1 MRKENLET
9 AKNLKFIFCSHPLNK
24 KSVDED
30 YMEEY
35 QAAGLNHSCALF
47 SYEDLEVGKLSLYGE
62 DIKGLT
68 IYRGWMMSPNMYEN
82 FYNLLLER
90 GIQLINTPKEYAK
103 YHLLPGWYK
112 DFESSIPFSIWSE
125 SKNIE
130 DALRLTDGL
139 EGAFIIKDY
148 VKSRKHEWYDACF
161 IKDIRDKENTERV
174 INNFINRQGSNLEGG
189 VVLRK
194 FESLRS
200 IGNHKDSG
208 MPISEEYRIFVFKGE
223 VLIADNYWNDSGEL
237 NITEDEYTLIESIIS
252 KIESSFI
259 TIDLARKTD
268 GNLIV
273 MEMGDGQVSG
283 LQQMDEYEFYGS
295 FQNQGKGNIYYI
307 DYVKEAISTF
317 VKLGMEPEL
326 TICFRGNK
334 SEYMIIGYKDHVSFQ
349 RCGYYDG
356 SGEIDYKTLDEL
368 FEAEVI
374 DGICLNRD
382 WNKVVD
388 IWCSPSMIDFEFKKD
403 KYKKMVEQ
411 SNQEWGDRGPIFKIV
426 KKEIDKW
433 NPYGLLPEFPK
444 DEFDG
449 ESTSIALDMNWNST
463 VDKIAKLISDK
474 FSFSFG
480 DEYMF
485 SLKACIPIAKNIR
498 TNMDV
503 FLKTKEEINEN
514 SNNR

>member
-9 AKNLKFIFCSHPLNK
+9 AKNLNFIFCSHPLNK
-24 KSVDED
+24 KSVDEN

-35 QAAGLNHSCALF
+35 QAAGLSHSCALF

-112 DFESSIPFSIWSE
+112 DFERFTPFSIWSE

-130 DALRLTDGL
+130 DALKLTDGL
-139 EGAFIIKDY
+139 GGAFIIKDY

-161 IKDIRDKENTERV
+161 IKDIRDKENTEKI

-194 FESLRS
+194 FESLKS
-200 IGNHKDSG
+200 IGNHKDSS

-223 VLIADNYWNDSGEL
+223 ILIADNYWNDGGEV

-268 GNLIV
+268 GNLII

-283 LQQMDEYEFYGS
+283 LQQMDTYEFYGA
-295 FQNQGKGNIYYI
+295 FKNQGKGNIYYI
-307 DYVKEAISTF
+307 DYVKQVINEL
-317 VKLGMEPEL
+317 VKMDFEPEL
-326 TICFRGNK
+326 SLCFRGNE
-334 SEYMIIGYKDHVSFQ
+334 SEYMIIGYADHVSFQ

-368 FEAEVI
+368 FEAELI

-426 KKEIDKW
+426 KNEIDKW

-444 DEFDG
+444 DEFNG
-449 ESTSIALDMNWNST
+449 ESTRIASDMDWNST
-463 VDKIAKLISDK
+463 TDKIAKLISDE
-474 FSFSFG
+474 FIFSFG
-480 DEYMF
+480 DEGMF
-485 SLKACIPIAKNIR
+485 SLKACISIAKNIR
-498 TNMDV
+498 NNMDS
-503 FLKTKEEINEN
+503 FIKTKQKNK
-514 SNNR
+514 

>member
-9 AKNLKFIFCSHPLNK
+9 AKNLNFIFCSHPLNK

-112 DFESSIPFSIWSE
+112 DFERCTPFSIWSE
-125 SKNIE
+125 SKNIQ
-130 DALRLTDGL
+130 DALKLTDGL

-194 FESLRS
+194 FESLKS

-223 VLIADNYWNDSGEL
+223 VLIADNYWNDSGKV

-268 GNLIV
+268 GNLII

-283 LQQMDEYEFYGS
+283 LQQMDEYEFYGA
-295 FQNQGKGNIYYI
+295 FQNQGK
-307 DYVKEAISTF
+307 
-317 VKLGMEPEL
+317 
-326 TICFRGNK
+326 
-334 SEYMIIGYKDHVSFQ
+334 
-349 RCGYYDG
+349 
-356 SGEIDYKTLDEL
+356 
-368 FEAEVI
+368 
-374 DGICLNRD
+374 
-382 WNKVVD
+382 
-388 IWCSPSMIDFEFKKD
+388 
-403 KYKKMVEQ
+403 
-411 SNQEWGDRGPIFKIV
+411 
-426 KKEIDKW
+426 
-433 NPYGLLPEFPK
+433 
-444 DEFDG
+444 
-449 ESTSIALDMNWNST
+449 
-463 VDKIAKLISDK
+463 
-474 FSFSFG
+474 
-480 DEYMF
+480 
-485 SLKACIPIAKNIR
+485 
-498 TNMDV
+498 
-503 FLKTKEEINEN
+503 
-514 SNNR
+514 

>member
-9 AKNLKFIFCSHPLNK
+9 AKDLNFIFCSHPLNK

-103 YHLLPGWYK
+103 YHHLPGWYK
-112 DFESSIPFSIWSE
+112 DFESSTPFSIWSE

-130 DALRLTDGL
+130 DALKLTDGL

-194 FESLRS
+194 FESLKS

-223 VLIADNYWNDSGEL
+223 ILIADNYWNDSGEV

-268 GNLIV
+268 GNLII

-283 LQQMDEYEFYGS
+283 LQQMDEYEFYGA
-295 FQNQGKGNIYYI
+295 FQNQRK
-307 DYVKEAISTF
+307 
-317 VKLGMEPEL
+317 
-326 TICFRGNK
+326 
-334 SEYMIIGYKDHVSFQ
+334 
-349 RCGYYDG
+349 
-356 SGEIDYKTLDEL
+356 
-368 FEAEVI
+368 
-374 DGICLNRD
+374 
-382 WNKVVD
+382 
-388 IWCSPSMIDFEFKKD
+388 
-403 KYKKMVEQ
+403 
-411 SNQEWGDRGPIFKIV
+411 
-426 KKEIDKW
+426 
-433 NPYGLLPEFPK
+433 
-444 DEFDG
+444 
-449 ESTSIALDMNWNST
+449 
-463 VDKIAKLISDK
+463 
-474 FSFSFG
+474 
-480 DEYMF
+480 
-485 SLKACIPIAKNIR
+485 
-498 TNMDV
+498 
-503 FLKTKEEINEN
+503 
-514 SNNR
+514 

>member
-9 AKNLKFIFCSHPLNK
+9 AKNLNFIFCSHPLNK

-112 DFESSIPFSIWSE
+112 DFERCTPFSIWSE
-125 SKNIE
+125 SKNIQ
-130 DALRLTDGL
+130 DALKLTDGL
-139 EGAFIIKDY
+139 EGVFIIKDY

-194 FESLRS
+194 FESLKS

-223 VLIADNYWNDSGEL
+223 ILIADNYWNDSGEV

-259 TIDLARKTD
+259 TIDFARKTD
-268 GNLIV
+268 GNLII

-283 LQQMDEYEFYGS
+283 LQQMDEYEFYGA
-295 FQNQGKGNIYYI
+295 FQNQGK
-307 DYVKEAISTF
+307 
-317 VKLGMEPEL
+317 
-326 TICFRGNK
+326 
-334 SEYMIIGYKDHVSFQ
+334 
-349 RCGYYDG
+349 
-356 SGEIDYKTLDEL
+356 
-368 FEAEVI
+368 
-374 DGICLNRD
+374 
-382 WNKVVD
+382 
-388 IWCSPSMIDFEFKKD
+388 
-403 KYKKMVEQ
+403 
-411 SNQEWGDRGPIFKIV
+411 
-426 KKEIDKW
+426 
-433 NPYGLLPEFPK
+433 
-444 DEFDG
+444 
-449 ESTSIALDMNWNST
+449 
-463 VDKIAKLISDK
+463 
-474 FSFSFG
+474 
-480 DEYMF
+480 
-485 SLKACIPIAKNIR
+485 
-498 TNMDV
+498 
-503 FLKTKEEINEN
+503 
-514 SNNR
+514 

>member
-1 MRKENLET
+1 MREENFEI
-9 AKNLKFIFCSHPLNK
+9 AKSINFIFCSHPLNK

-35 QAAGLNHSCALF
+35 QAAVLNHSCALF

-68 IYRGWMMSPNMYEN
+68 IYRGWMMSLNMYEN
-82 FYNLLLER
+82 FYKLLFER

-112 DFESSIPFSIWSE
+112 DFESSTPFSIWSE

-130 DALRLTDGL
+130 DALKLTDGL

-194 FESLRS
+194 FESLKS

-223 VLIADNYWNDSGEL
+223 ILIADNYWNDSGEL

-259 TIDLARKTD
+259 TIDFARKND
-268 GNLIV
+268 GNLII

-283 LQQMDEYEFYGS
+283 LQQMDEYEFYGA
-295 FQNQGKGNIYYI
+295 FQNQGK
-307 DYVKEAISTF
+307 
-317 VKLGMEPEL
+317 
-326 TICFRGNK
+326 
-334 SEYMIIGYKDHVSFQ
+334 
-349 RCGYYDG
+349 
-356 SGEIDYKTLDEL
+356 
-368 FEAEVI
+368 
-374 DGICLNRD
+374 
-382 WNKVVD
+382 
-388 IWCSPSMIDFEFKKD
+388 
-403 KYKKMVEQ
+403 
-411 SNQEWGDRGPIFKIV
+411 
-426 KKEIDKW
+426 
-433 NPYGLLPEFPK
+433 
-444 DEFDG
+444 
-449 ESTSIALDMNWNST
+449 
-463 VDKIAKLISDK
+463 
-474 FSFSFG
+474 
-480 DEYMF
+480 
-485 SLKACIPIAKNIR
+485 
-498 TNMDV
+498 
-503 FLKTKEEINEN
+503 
-514 SNNR
+514 

>member
-9 AKNLKFIFCSHPLNK
+9 AKNLNFIFCSHPLNK

-112 DFESSIPFSIWSE
+112 DFESSTPFSIWGE

-174 INNFINRQGSNLEGG
+174 INNFINRQSSNLEGG

-194 FESLRS
+194 FESLKS

-223 VLIADNYWNDSGEL
+223 ILIADNYWNDSGEL

-252 KIESSFI
+252 EIESSFI

-268 GNLIV
+268 GNLII

-283 LQQMDEYEFYGS
+283 LQQMDEYEFYGA
-295 FQNQGKGNIYYI
+295 FQNQGK
-307 DYVKEAISTF
+307 
-317 VKLGMEPEL
+317 
-326 TICFRGNK
+326 
-334 SEYMIIGYKDHVSFQ
+334 
-349 RCGYYDG
+349 
-356 SGEIDYKTLDEL
+356 
-368 FEAEVI
+368 
-374 DGICLNRD
+374 
-382 WNKVVD
+382 
-388 IWCSPSMIDFEFKKD
+388 
-403 KYKKMVEQ
+403 
-411 SNQEWGDRGPIFKIV
+411 
-426 KKEIDKW
+426 
-433 NPYGLLPEFPK
+433 
-444 DEFDG
+444 
-449 ESTSIALDMNWNST
+449 
-463 VDKIAKLISDK
+463 
-474 FSFSFG
+474 
-480 DEYMF
+480 
-485 SLKACIPIAKNIR
+485 
-498 TNMDV
+498 
-503 FLKTKEEINEN
+503 
-514 SNNR
+514 

>member
-9 AKNLKFIFCSHPLNK
+9 AKNLNFIFCSHPLNK

-112 DFESSIPFSIWSE
+112 DFERFTPFSIWSE

-130 DALRLTDGL
+130 DALKLTDGL
-139 EGAFIIKDY
+139 GGAFIIKDY

-174 INNFINRQGSNLEGG
+174 INNFINRQSSNLEGG

-194 FESLRS
+194 FESLKS

-223 VLIADNYWNDSGEL
+223 ILIADNYWNDSGEL

-252 KIESSFI
+252 EIESSFI

-268 GNLIV
+268 GNLII

-283 LQQMDEYEFYGS
+283 LQQMDEYEFYGA
-295 FQNQGKGNIYYI
+295 FQNQRK
-307 DYVKEAISTF
+307 
-317 VKLGMEPEL
+317 
-326 TICFRGNK
+326 
-334 SEYMIIGYKDHVSFQ
+334 
-349 RCGYYDG
+349 
-356 SGEIDYKTLDEL
+356 
-368 FEAEVI
+368 
-374 DGICLNRD
+374 
-382 WNKVVD
+382 
-388 IWCSPSMIDFEFKKD
+388 
-403 KYKKMVEQ
+403 
-411 SNQEWGDRGPIFKIV
+411 
-426 KKEIDKW
+426 
-433 NPYGLLPEFPK
+433 
-444 DEFDG
+444 
-449 ESTSIALDMNWNST
+449 
-463 VDKIAKLISDK
+463 
-474 FSFSFG
+474 
-480 DEYMF
+480 
-485 SLKACIPIAKNIR
+485 
-498 TNMDV
+498 
-503 FLKTKEEINEN
+503 
-514 SNNR
+514 

>member
-9 AKNLKFIFCSHPLNK
+9 AKDLNFIFCSHPLNK

-112 DFESSIPFSIWSE
+112 DFERCTPFSIWSE
-125 SKNIE
+125 SKNIQ
-130 DALRLTDGL
+130 DALKLTDGL
-139 EGAFIIKDY
+139 EGVFIIKDY

-194 FESLRS
+194 FESLKS

-259 TIDLARKTD
+259 TIDFARKTD
-268 GNLIV
+268 GNLII

-283 LQQMDEYEFYGS
+283 LQQMDEYEFYGA
-295 FQNQGKGNIYYI
+295 FQNQGK
-307 DYVKEAISTF
+307 
-317 VKLGMEPEL
+317 
-326 TICFRGNK
+326 
-334 SEYMIIGYKDHVSFQ
+334 
-349 RCGYYDG
+349 
-356 SGEIDYKTLDEL
+356 
-368 FEAEVI
+368 
-374 DGICLNRD
+374 
-382 WNKVVD
+382 
-388 IWCSPSMIDFEFKKD
+388 
-403 KYKKMVEQ
+403 
-411 SNQEWGDRGPIFKIV
+411 
-426 KKEIDKW
+426 
-433 NPYGLLPEFPK
+433 
-444 DEFDG
+444 
-449 ESTSIALDMNWNST
+449 
-463 VDKIAKLISDK
+463 
-474 FSFSFG
+474 
-480 DEYMF
+480 
-485 SLKACIPIAKNIR
+485 
-498 TNMDV
+498 
-503 FLKTKEEINEN
+503 
-514 SNNR
+514 

>member
-9 AKNLKFIFCSHPLNK
+9 AKNLNFIFCSHPLNK

-112 DFESSIPFSIWSE
+112 DFERCTPFSIWSE
-125 SKNIE
+125 SKNIQ
-130 DALRLTDGL
+130 DALKLTDGL

-194 FESLRS
+194 FESLKS

-223 VLIADNYWNDSGEL
+223 ILIADNYWNDSGEL

-268 GNLIV
+268 GNLII

-283 LQQMDEYEFYGS
+283 LQQMDEYEFYGA
-295 FQNQGKGNIYYI
+295 FQNQGK
-307 DYVKEAISTF
+307 
-317 VKLGMEPEL
+317 
-326 TICFRGNK
+326 
-334 SEYMIIGYKDHVSFQ
+334 
-349 RCGYYDG
+349 
-356 SGEIDYKTLDEL
+356 
-368 FEAEVI
+368 
-374 DGICLNRD
+374 
-382 WNKVVD
+382 
-388 IWCSPSMIDFEFKKD
+388 
-403 KYKKMVEQ
+403 
-411 SNQEWGDRGPIFKIV
+411 
-426 KKEIDKW
+426 
-433 NPYGLLPEFPK
+433 
-444 DEFDG
+444 
-449 ESTSIALDMNWNST
+449 
-463 VDKIAKLISDK
+463 
-474 FSFSFG
+474 
-480 DEYMF
+480 
-485 SLKACIPIAKNIR
+485 
-498 TNMDV
+498 
-503 FLKTKEEINEN
+503 
-514 SNNR
+514 